1 MAASEKT
8 LGILH
13 EEVAKALTEQVN
25 GYTKQE
31 LNAVG
36 EVVDLEVKAV
46 L

>member
-1 MAASEKT
+1 MAASEKV
-8 LGILH
+8 LGNLH
-13 EEVAKALTEQVN
+13 EAVTTALTEHVN
-25 GYTKQE
+25 GCTKQE